1 MATPLIQP
9 SFAGGEIAPAL
20 YDRVDIQRYGTS
32 LRRCENFIVRPYGGV
47 DNRPGTRFVGEVRD
61 STEIA
66 RLIPFQY
73 SADIAYI
80 VVLNDGYAEFVYQG
94 AYVESSPGVRSQVA
108 LPYTAS
114 ELFDVKFTQSNDVMY
129 LVHGNHQPRELRRLT
144 ATTFELRLYE
154 SKNGPFRTLNADES
168 RKMWASAATGQ
179 VTLSA
184 NYDAFSANAVGTLVY
199 LEQKDLSG
207 LRPWETGE
215 RDISVGDLRRSDGK
229 TYRATAVST
238 NVGDTWHQ
246 TGASKPVHE
255 QGRAWDGPGDQ
266 RRAGTDKYS
275 VGVEWGFV
283 HAGYGIV
290 LITGYTSPTQV
301 SGTVT
306 KTLPDSVVGGIGTPG
321 STWTF
326 SGNGVTKTFSVT
338 GATSSSPNDYA
349 VTIGGAP
356 VQSNPY
362 YEPPSTGGAPRPG
375 GERDYRAIP

>member
-47 DNRPGTRFVGEVRD
+47 DNRPGTRFVGEVKD
-61 STEIA
+61 STETA

-80 VVLNDGYAEFVYQG
+80 VVLNDGYAEFIYQG

-108 LPYTAS
+108 LPYTAA

-154 SKNGPFRTLNADES
+154 PKNGPFRPLNADES
-168 RKMWASAATGQ
+168 KKIAASAATGQ
-179 VTLSA
+179 VTLTA
-184 NYDAFSANAVGTLVY
+184 NYDAFSANAVGTQVY

-207 LRPWETGE
+207 VRPWETGD
-215 RDISVGDLRRSDGK
+215 RGVAVGVLRRSDGK
-229 TYRATAVST
+229 TYRAATVPSGADWT
-238 NVGDTWHQ
+238 Q
-246 TGASKPVHE
+246 TGANKPVHE
-255 QGRAWDGPGDQ
+255 SGRAWDGPGDT
-266 RRAGTDKYS
+266 RTAGTDNYI
-275 VGVEWGFV
+275 VGVEWEFL

-290 LITGYTSPTQV
+290 LITGYTNPTTV
-301 SGTVT
+301 TGVVT
-306 KTLPDSVVGGIGTPG
+306 KTLPASVVGGIGTPG